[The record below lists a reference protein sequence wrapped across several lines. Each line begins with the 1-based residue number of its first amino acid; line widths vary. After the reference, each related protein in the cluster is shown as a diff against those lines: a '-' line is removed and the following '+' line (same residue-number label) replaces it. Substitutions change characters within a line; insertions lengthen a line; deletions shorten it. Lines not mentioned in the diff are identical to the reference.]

1 MKSYF
6 SAIRRYYFSPFK
18 IVKKEKDMSV
28 LVLFALTVTP
38 LIFTPGPDMLFILSQ
53 VMGKGAKAGMMATL
67 GVCSGYLV
75 HSILVALG
83 IAAIIVS
90 FPILF
95 ETIRW
100 LGIAYLLY
108 LSAHLLKSVFS
119 PKKLAIEEQ
128 SSSSPVKKGFFTA
141 LLNPKGML
149 IYFAILP
156 QFIDKSGNTVTQG
169 LVLSCVFIGLIF
181 VVYCSLSLVF
191 AKITQ
196 KTHIDARKQKWI
208 DGTSGGLLGLA
219 AVWLISN

>member
-1 MKSYF
+1 
-6 SAIRRYYFSPFK
+6 
-18 IVKKEKDMSV
+18 MSV
-28 LVLFALTVTP
+28 YLVFALTVLP

-53 VMGKGAKAGMMATL
+53 VMGKDAKAGMMATL

-95 ETIRW
+95 ETIRY

-108 LSAHLLKSVFS
+108 LAFSLLKSVFATQTM
-119 PKKLAIEEQ
+119 KIERK
-128 SSSSPVKKGFFTA
+128 STSHPIRKGFLTA

-156 QFIDKSGNTVTQG
+156 QFINKSANTVSQG
-169 LVLSCVFIGLIF
+169 LILSCIFIGLIF
-181 VVYCSLSLVF
+181 VVYCALSLLLHKM
-191 AKITQ
+191 AQ
-196 KTHIDARKQKWI
+196 KTEINERKQKWI
-208 DGTSGGLLGLA
+208 DGTSGGLLALA
-219 AVWLISN
+219 AAWLIVN

>member
-1 MKSYF
+1 
-6 SAIRRYYFSPFK
+6 
-18 IVKKEKDMSV
+18 MSV
-28 LVLFALTVTP
+28 YLVFALTVLP

-53 VMGKGAKAGMMATL
+53 VMGIDAKAGMMATL

-95 ETIRW
+95 ETIRY

-108 LSAHLLKSVFS
+108 LAFSLLKSVFATQTM
-119 PKKLAIEEQ
+119 KIERK
-128 SSSSPVKKGFFTA
+128 STSHPIRKGFLTA

-156 QFIDKSGNTVTQG
+156 QFINKSANTVTQG
-169 LVLSCVFIGLIF
+169 LILSCIFIGLIF
-181 VVYCSLSLVF
+181 VVYCALSLLLHKM
-191 AKITQ
+191 AQ
-196 KTHIDARKQKWI
+196 KTEINERKQKWI
-208 DGTSGGLLGLA
+208 DGTSGGLLALA
-219 AVWLISN
+219 AAWLIVN

>member
-1 MKSYF
+1 
-6 SAIRRYYFSPFK
+6 
-18 IVKKEKDMSV
+18 MSV
-28 LVLFALTVTP
+28 YLLFALTVIP

-53 VMGKGAKAGMMATL
+53 VMGKDAKSGMMATL

-90 FPILF
+90 FPLLF

-108 LSAHLLKSVFS
+108 LAASLLKSVFQNKS
-119 PKKLAIEEQ
+119 IVIEKKQASNPI
-128 SSSSPVKKGFFTA
+128 KKGFFTA

-156 QFIDKSGNTVTQG
+156 QFMTQSGNTVLQG
-169 LVLSCVFIGLIF
+169 LILSCIFIGLIF
-181 VVYCSLSLVF
+181 VVYCALSVIF
-191 AKITQ
+191 AKISQ
-196 KTHIDARKQKWI
+196 KAKIDERKQKWI
-208 DGTSGGLLGLA
+208 DGGSGVLLTLA
-219 AVWLISN
+219 ATWLIAH

>member
-1 MKSYF
+1 
-6 SAIRRYYFSPFK
+6 
-18 IVKKEKDMSV
+18 MSV
-28 LVLFALTVTP
+28 YLVFALTVLP

-53 VMGKGAKAGMMATL
+53 VMGKDVKAGMMATL

-95 ETIRW
+95 ETIRY

-108 LSAHLLKSVFS
+108 LAFSLLKSVFT
-119 PKKLAIEEQ
+119 PQTMKIERK
-128 SSSSPVKKGFFTA
+128 STSHPIRKGFLTA

-156 QFIDKSGNTVTQG
+156 QFINKSANTVSQG
-169 LVLSCVFIGLIF
+169 LILSCIFIGLIF
-181 VVYCSLSLVF
+181 VVYCALSLLLHKM
-191 AKITQ
+191 AQ
-196 KTHIDARKQKWI
+196 KTEINERKQKWI
-208 DGTSGGLLGLA
+208 DGTSGGLLALA
-219 AVWLISN
+219 AAWLIVN

>member
-1 MKSYF
+1 
-6 SAIRRYYFSPFK
+6 
-18 IVKKEKDMSV
+18 MSV

-53 VMGKGAKAGMMATL
+53 VMGKDAKAGMMATV
-67 GVCSGYLV
+67 GVCTGYLV
-75 HSILVALG
+75 HSVLVALG

-108 LSAHLLKSVFS
+108 LAVHLIKSVFNN
-119 PKKLAIEEQ
+119 KKLSIEKQ
-128 SSSSPVKKGFFTA
+128 SASNPIKKGFFTA

-156 QFIDKSGNTVTQG
+156 QFIDQSGNTVTQG
-169 LVLSCVFIGLIF
+169 LILSLVFIALIF
-181 VVYCSLSLVF
+181 IVYCSLSLVF

-196 KTHIDARKQKWI
+196 KTEIDARKQKWI

-219 AVWLISN
+219 AAWLIAN

>member
-1 MKSYF
+1 
-6 SAIRRYYFSPFK
+6 
-18 IVKKEKDMSV
+18 MSV
-28 LVLFALTVTP
+28 FVLFALTVLP
-38 LIFTPGPDMLFILSQ
+38 LFILSQ
-53 VMGKGAKAGMMATL
+53 VIGKDAKSGMMATL

-95 ETIRW
+95 ETIRY

-108 LSAHLLKSVFS
+108 LAFHLMKSVFNT
-119 PKKLAIEEQ
+119 KQIQIEQ
-128 SSSSPVKKGFFTA
+128 KVVSNPIHKGFFTA

-169 LVLSCVFIGLIF
+169 LVLSFIFIALIF
-181 VVYCSLSLVF
+181 VVYCSLSFVV
-191 AKITQ
+191 AKMTQ
-196 KTHIDARKQKWI
+196 KQKINERNQKWI
-208 DGTSGGLLGLA
+208 DGGSGTLLTLA
-219 AVWLISN
+219 AAWLIVNS

>member
-1 MKSYF
+1 
-6 SAIRRYYFSPFK
+6 
-18 IVKKEKDMSV
+18 MSV
-28 LVLFALTVTP
+28 FVLFALTVIP

-53 VMGKGAKAGMMATL
+53 VMGKDAKAGMMATL

-75 HSILVALG
+75 HSVLVALG

-108 LSAHLLKSVFS
+108 LAFSLVKSVFNNAELKIE
-119 PKKLAIEEQ
+119 KKSASNPI
-128 SSSSPVKKGFFTA
+128 KKGFFTA

-156 QFIDKSGNTVTQG
+156 QFIDKTQNTVSQG
-169 LVLSCVFIGLIF
+169 LILSFIFISLIF
-181 VVYCSLSLVF
+181 VVYCGLSLVF

-196 KTHIDARKQKWI
+196 KTEIDARKQKWI
-208 DGTSGGLLGLA
+208 DGTSGGLLA
-219 AVWLISN
+219 AAAAWLIIN